1 LTALLRIGALPDE
14 ALAAAA
20 EFHAVV
26 LPRVL
31 AALERGET
39 LTLAFA
45 PADHTHRAWR
55 LAAVQSLARQY
66 APLRI
71 NAVASDDERAIAGT
85 SKYLAGAE
93 GVTGQYLPLD
103 GNGANALLSVTD
115 DQ

>member
-1 LTALLRIGALPDE
+1 MALLRVGALPDE

-31 AALERGET
+31 AELQGAKT
-39 LTLAFA
+39 LTLVFA

-55 LAAVQSLARQY
+55 LAAVQGLARQH
-66 APLRI
+66 APVRV
-71 NAVASDDERAIAGT
+71 NALAGDDEAAIGAAL
-85 SKYLAGAE
+85 SYLDKAE
-93 GVTGQYLPLD
+93 GVTGQYLLLD
-103 GNGANALLSVTD
+103 GNGAVALLSRQD

>member
-1 LTALLRIGALPDE
+1 MALLRVGTLPDE

-31 AALERGET
+31 AAIAGDAT
-39 LTLAFA
+39 LTLVFA

-55 LAAVQSLARQY
+55 LAAVQSLARAH
-66 APLRI
+66 APVRV
-71 NAVASDDERAIAGT
+71 NALAGDDEAAI
-85 SKYLAGAE
+85 GAALSYIDKAA

-103 GNGANALLSVTD
+103 GNGAVALLSLSD

>member
-1 LTALLRIGALPDE
+1 MALLRIGALPDE

-31 AALERGET
+31 AELEGGET
-39 LTLAFA
+39 LTLVFA

-55 LAAVQSLARQY
+55 LAAVQSLARHH
-66 APLRI
+66 APARV
-71 NAVASDDERAIAGT
+71 NALASDDERAIAAALD
-85 SKYLAGAE
+85 YLAAAE

-103 GNGANALLSVTD
+103 GNGAEALLSLTD